1 MTESRS
7 TSSTAATV
15 AKIGVT
21 AALVAGMAV
30 TAPVATFA
38 ADESDQDVDAAS
50 ETAKEGYYYI
60 SDSSYGLSS
69 YLSEA
74 VSQGYRKISERALRT
89 RERSPSP
96 RRLPSLRGIPKGSLD
111 RVQRRSILG
120 IPTR

>member
-38 ADESDQDVDAAS
+38 ADESDQDVDGGHL
-50 ETAKEGYYYI
+50 K
-60 SDSSYGLSS
+60 L
-69 YLSEA
+69 
-74 VSQGYRKISERALRT
+74 
-89 RERSPSP
+89 
-96 RRLPSLRGIPKGSLD
+96 
-111 RVQRRSILG
+111 QRRATTTSAIVPMG
-120 IPTR
+120 

>member
-38 ADESDQDVDAAS
+38 ADESDQDAIVPM
-50 ETAKEGYYYI
+50 G
-60 SDSSYGLSS
+60 
-69 YLSEA
+69 
-74 VSQGYRKISERALRT
+74 
-89 RERSPSP
+89 
-96 RRLPSLRGIPKGSLD
+96 
-111 RVQRRSILG
+111 
-120 IPTR
+120 

>member
-74 VSQGYRKISERALRT
+74 VSQGYR
-89 RERSPSP
+89 
-96 RRLPSLRGIPKGSLD
+96 
-111 RVQRRSILG
+111 
-120 IPTR
+120 

>member
-50 ETAKEGYYYI
+50 ETAKEG
-60 SDSSYGLSS
+60 LH
-69 YLSEA
+69 
-74 VSQGYRKISERALRT
+74 
-89 RERSPSP
+89 
-96 RRLPSLRGIPKGSLD
+96 
-111 RVQRRSILG
+111 QR
-120 IPTR
+120 